1 MGDNM
6 KKILCLIVL
15 LFVIMCTSSCVTVHK
30 KFERV
35 EDVANIESI
44 EVYFIDWEE
53 ELYLQD
59 IPESMQPIE
68 ILDKDLYE
76 GLIQDLESFDF
87 KSILLIFA
95 ASDPNWDIYGF
106 VFKIIYSSGAYQVV
120 SNCGTVYT
128 YNSKEQSKAFHGV
141 VSKETW
147 NEFVKKYIGEETFEQ
162 YKLPF

>member
-1 MGDNM
+1 M
-6 KKILCLIVL
+6 KKILCLSVL
-15 LFVIMCTSSCVTVHK
+15 LFVIMCTSSCVTFHNE
-30 KFERV
+30 FERL
-35 EDVANIESI
+35 EDVENIESI

-68 ILDKDLYE
+68 IFDKDVYD

-87 KSILLIFA
+87 KSILIIGA
-95 ASDPNWDIYGF
+95 ANDPSWYIYGF

-128 YNSKEQSKAFHGV
+128 YYSKEQSKAFHGV

-147 NEFVKKYIGEETFEQ
+147 NELVKKYIGEETFEQ

>member
-1 MGDNM
+1 M
-6 KKILCLIVL
+6 KKISCLIVL
-15 LFVIMCTSSCVTVHK
+15 LFIIMCTSSCVTIHK

-53 ELYLQD
+53 ELYLED

-68 ILDKDLYE
+68 ILDKDVYE
-76 GLIQDLESFDF
+76 GLIQDLESLDF
-87 KSILLIFA
+87 KSILIIGA
-95 ASDPNWDIYGF
+95 ANDPSWYIYGF

-147 NEFVKKYIGEETFEQ
+147 NELVKKYIGKETFEQ